1 MPRAQS
7 RRRRVAPPEVAGTY
21 AGLAGAIK
29 PVKTVRVSLPVKSEA
44 SAPFNLSTPQT
55 WSATGTAASGEMK
68 FAVRAAD
75 GRLAGT
81 ATLSPVALAG
91 ASPNAVAPVRNKT
104 LGGVPLSSLR
114 RTVIDRMVAEGGW
127 VVNDV
132 EREIAGRRVF
142 IVLGQ
147 SGAPGASRQSWTFY
161 FTEVDG
167 RIYSLATN
175 SLTEFA
181 EPVATD
187 SEKLVSSIR
196 RKGEGVVAVK

>member
-1 MPRAQS
+1 ML
-7 RRRRVAPPEVAGTY
+7 PEVAQTY

-29 PVKTVRVSLPVKSEA
+29 PVKTRAAIIPVKSET
-44 SAPFNLSTPQT
+44 SAPFSLSMPHT
-55 WSATGTAASGEMK
+55 WSNAGATASGEMK

-81 ATLSPVALAG
+81 AVLAPVALGSAPATG
-91 ASPNAVAPVRNKT
+91 SVAPSRSKT

-114 RTVIDRMVAEGGW
+114 RTVIDRMIVEGGW

-132 EREIAGRRVF
+132 ERVIAGRRVF
-142 IVLGQ
+142 VVLAQ
-147 SGAPGASRQSWTFY
+147 SGAAGASRQSWIFY

-175 SLTEFA
+175 SLQEFA

-187 SEKLVSSIR
+187 SEKLVSSIQ
-196 RKGEGVVAVK
+196 RKGSGVVAVK